1 MKRYLITGAS
11 RGIGRAIAEKLAA
24 NDVQLLLHGRDTVAL
39 AEVCDSINDRCARVV
54 RLIHDLAV
62 PSGVSDLIDQV
73 GKNPVDLLV
82 NNAGIAIVK
91 PFCDITSIEWE
102 QTLGVNITAP
112 FLLMQHFAPH
122 MPPGSSIVNILSIA
136 AKTGFAN
143 WSAYCM
149 SKFALEGC
157 SQCVREEL
165 RDRRIRMINV
175 YPAATDTHIWSQIE
189 GKWPRHK
196 MISPEEV
203 ASAVAYALSRPAN
216 VALENVTISSLAGNL

>member
-1 MKRYLITGAS
+1 
-11 RGIGRAIAEKLAA
+11 
-24 NDVQLLLHGRDTVAL
+24 
-39 AEVCDSINDRCARVV
+39 
-54 RLIHDLAV
+54 
-62 PSGVSDLIDQV
+62 
-73 GKNPVDLLV
+73 
-82 NNAGIAIVK
+82 
-91 PFCDITSIEWE
+91 
-102 QTLGVNITAP
+102 
-112 FLLMQHFAPH
+112 MQHFAPH

-175 YPAATDTHIWSQIE
+175 YPAATDTHIWTHIE

-203 ASAVAYALSRPAN
+203 ASAVAYALSQPAN
-216 VALENVTISSLAGNL
+216 VALENITISAWSDQVVFTPWNVMWRCERFLRAALRTGIEQARG

>member
-1 MKRYLITGAS
+1 
-11 RGIGRAIAEKLAA
+11 
-24 NDVQLLLHGRDTVAL
+24 
-39 AEVCDSINDRCARVV
+39 
-54 RLIHDLAV
+54 
-62 PSGVSDLIDQV
+62 
-73 GKNPVDLLV
+73 
-82 NNAGIAIVK
+82 
-91 PFCDITSIEWE
+91 
-102 QTLGVNITAP
+102 
-112 FLLMQHFAPH
+112 

-175 YPAATDTHIWSQIE
+175 YPAATGTHIWSQIE

>member
-62 PSGVSDLIDQV
+62 PSGISDLIDQV

-82 NNAGIAIVK
+82 NNAGVAIVK
-91 PFCDITSIEWE
+91 PFCEITSIEWE
-102 QTLGVNITAP
+102 QTVGVNITAP

-203 ASAVAYALSRPAN
+203 ASAVAYAVSRPAN
-216 VALENVTISSLAGNL
+216 VALENITISSLAGNL

>member
-24 NDVQLLLHGRDTVAL
+24 SDIELLLHGRDAVAL
-39 AEVCDSINDRCARVV
+39 AEVCESAKRRCAHVV
-54 RLIHDLAV
+54 PLIHDLST
-62 PSGVSDLIDQV
+62 PSGVSDLIGEV
-73 GKNPVDLLV
+73 GRHPLNLLV
-82 NNAGIAIVK
+82 NNAGVAIVK
-91 PFCDITSIEWE
+91 PFCEITLIEWE

-122 MPPGSSIVNILSIA
+122 MPPGSSIVNILSVA

-149 SKFALEGC
+149 SKFALEGL
-157 SQCVREEL
+157 SQGVREEL
-165 RDRRIRMINV
+165 RDRKIRMINV
-175 YPAATDTHIWSQIE
+175 YPAATDTDIWTHIE

-196 MISPEEV
+196 MISAAEV
-203 ASAVAYALSRPAN
+203 ASLVAYAVSRPAD
-216 VALENVTISSLAGNL
+216 VALENIGISNLSGNL

>member
-24 NDVQLLLHGRDTVAL
+24 PDVELLLHGRDTVAL
-39 AEVCDSINDRCARVV
+39 VEVYNAVKRRGAHVV

-62 PSGVSDLIDQV
+62 PTGVSELIHEV
-73 GKNPVDLLV
+73 GRNPLDLLV

-91 PFCDITSIEWE
+91 PFCEITSVEWE
-102 QTLGVNITAP
+102 QTVGVNITAP
-112 FLLMQHFAPH
+112 FMLMQHFAPH
-122 MPPGSSIVNILSIA
+122 MPPGSSIVNILSVA
-136 AKTGFAN
+136 ARNGFAN

-149 SKFALEGC
+149 SKFALEGL

-165 RDRRIRMINV
+165 RDHKIRVINV
-175 YPAATDTHIWSQIE
+175 YPAATNTDIWAQIE

-196 MISPEEV
+196 MISPEDV
-203 ASAVAYALSRPAN
+203 AGVVAYALSCPAD
-216 VALENVTISSLAGNL
+216 VTFEGISISSLAGNL